1 MAWWTWLLLGLIL
14 LFVELLTPG
23 GFYLMFFGISALLV
37 GLLTALGFIGP
48 AWTQWLIFSGVAV
61 AAVALIRRR
70 LMLRMLP
77 SSPAPDIDSMV
88 GETAVAMA
96 DIAADDI
103 GKAELRG
110 TAWNAR
116 NVSGREIRTGQR
128 CKVERV
134 EGLMLWIRE

>member
-1 MAWWTWLLLGLIL
+1 MTWWTWLLLGLVL
-14 LFVELLTPG
+14 LFVELMTPS

-37 GLLTALGFIGP
+37 GLLTLMGFIGP
-48 AWTQWLIFSGVAV
+48 TWTQWLIFSAVAI
-61 AAVALIRRR
+61 AAVALVRRR

-77 SSPAPDIDSMV
+77 LPAAPDIDSMI
-88 GETAVAMA
+88 GETAVAMT

-134 EGLMLWIRE
+134 EGLMLWIRG